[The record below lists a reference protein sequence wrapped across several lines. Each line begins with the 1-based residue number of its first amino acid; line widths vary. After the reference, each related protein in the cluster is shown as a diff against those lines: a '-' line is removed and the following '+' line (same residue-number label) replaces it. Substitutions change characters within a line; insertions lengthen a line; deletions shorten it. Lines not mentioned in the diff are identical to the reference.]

1 MTAELID
8 LGKRRS
14 HWAVAKRTRNQIDV
28 HAQLRR
34 ETWWPR
40 FRKNVARL
48 FGKDFWFLQRPSSVE
63 RLDQRF
69 PREVRK

>member
-34 ETWWPR
+34 ELWWPR

-48 FGKDFWFLQRPSSVE
+48 FREFGFMQRASSVE

-69 PREVRK
+69 PCEVRK

>member
-8 LGKRRS
+8 LGKRRA
-14 HWAVAKRTRNQIDV
+14 HWAVAKRTRNGIDI
-28 HAQLRR
+28 HAKLYR

-48 FGKDFWFLQRPSSVE
+48 FREFGFMQRASSVE

-69 PREVRK
+69 PREVRR